1 MTLALTDPVPTAEV
15 AAPQSSSATAVA
27 AYLGERVF
35 AVLAGRTCPEAIGE
49 HVTGQA
55 LSSLLAIRLHGARGP
70 DYRLR
75 SVHACPVTRS
85 RVEACLLVGA
95 HRVRA
100 LVLRAEW
107 TAGRWV
113 CTRLSLV

>member
-1 MTLALTDPVPTAEV
+1 MTLSLTDPVPTAEV
-15 AAPQSSSATAVA
+15 AEPETSSATAVA
-27 AYLGERVF
+27 AFLGSRVF
-35 AVLAGRTCPEAIGE
+35 AVLIGRMSPEEVRGHI
-49 HVTGQA
+49 TGQV
-55 LSSLLAIRLHGARGP
+55 LSSLLAIRLREARGP
-70 DYRLR
+70 DCRLR

-107 TAGRWV
+107 TSGRWV